1 MPKNPYIA
9 VISNPAAG
17 QRSGPFL
24 WGVINRLKKKGAKVD
39 LIVTEAPGHAVKL
52 AADLSTEGSVDLI
65 VAAGGDGTLREV
77 AEGLNGSDVPL
88 GIIPAGTANVM
99 ARELGY
105 MKKGVK
111 SVKCVSKILLK
122 NRTRPVYPFQLAHEG
137 KSTIGLCWL
146 GAGFDAAVLQYVS
159 PWMKSKIGRAA
170 FAPAMIKTMIKEPRK
185 PSVPWQS
192 GDTTGVAGWIILA
205 NIAKYAG
212 PFVLTEKTAVDQQGL
227 AWLRFKKAGAI
238 ARLVDQILLPFKP
251 LDMRGE
257 TQELLSEQVI
267 IGGDN
272 TPIQLDGD
280 LIGFGPVSVQPQA
293 KPIMFK
299 AGKVNSRS

>member
-1 MPKNPYIA
+1 MQNSPYIA

-24 WGVINRLKKKGAKVD
+24 WGVINRLKKKGAQVD

-52 AADLSTEGSVDLI
+52 AADLSRDGKVDLI

-77 AEGLNGSDVPL
+77 AEGLNGSNIPL

-111 SVKCVSKILLK
+111 SVKRVSNILLK
-122 NRTRPVYPFQLAHEG
+122 DRVCSVYPFQLTHEG
-137 KSTIGLCWL
+137 QKTIGLCWL
-146 GAGFDAAVLQYVS
+146 GAGFDAAVLEHVN
-159 PWMKSKIGRAA
+159 PWLKSKIGRAA
-170 FAPAMIKTMIKEPRK
+170 FAPAMIKTMVKEPGK
-185 PSVPWQS
+185 PSIPWS
-192 GDTTGVAGWIILA
+192 VGDDEGICGWLILA

-212 PFVLTEKTAVDQQGL
+212 PFVLTEKTNVDQKGMAAL
-227 AWLRFKKAGAI
+227 IFDKAGVF
-238 ARLVDQILLPFKP
+238 ARLVDQLLLPLKP
-251 LDMRGE
+251 LDKRGK
-257 TQELLSEQVI
+257 TRALSGQI
-267 IGGDN
+267 IKVGDSS

-280 LIGFGPVSVQPQA
+280 LIGHGPVVVQSQEQ
-293 KPIMFK
+293 PILFK